1 MSRTEHKLTVIV
13 QAARRVLPLGSFSI
27 GAQGAITYLTYFLAT
42 VALELKAALP
52 CNVRDRLGLVQ
63 SRFFS

>member
-1 MSRTEHKLTVIV
+1 MSGTEHKVTMIV
-13 QAARRVLPLGSFSI
+13 QAAKRVLPLGSFYI

-52 CNVRDRLGLVQ
+52 RNVRNRLGPV
-63 SRFFS
+63 